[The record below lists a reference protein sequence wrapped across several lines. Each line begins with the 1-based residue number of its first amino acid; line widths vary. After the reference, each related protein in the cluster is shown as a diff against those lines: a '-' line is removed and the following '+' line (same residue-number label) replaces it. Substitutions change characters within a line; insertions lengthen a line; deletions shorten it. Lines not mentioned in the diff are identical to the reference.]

1 MKLLIVNFHYY
12 SDQQFQSGIYPVT
25 PSFFAKQIDILSQH
39 YSFISQAELA
49 QYIENKQYPD
59 GNYCLL
65 TFDDGLKQQMDAFRY
80 LVQQNIPAVFYVP
93 VKPLIEKKVLDVHKL
108 HLVRAKIDDKKL
120 LDMLTSTTNY
130 QYNVEDATEA
140 KEQYKYDDDLAREV
154 KYQLNFKLNPSDK
167 ELFISNAFQEIYP
180 DEAAFADT
188 FYMSE
193 QDVVDISRWDM
204 LGSHGYAHIPLAQA
218 ENPYDDMHQ
227 SIHYL
232 SELTGQA
239 ITSFS
244 YPYGSK
250 AAVNEAV
257 AAHLE
262 NSSIRFALTMWRGT
276 NDFTQAIN
284 PFLLQRVDTNDAP
297 GGKNY
302 SNTSL

>member
-25 PSFFAKQIDILSQH
+25 PAFFAKQIDILSQH
-39 YSFISQAELA
+39 YSFISQVQLA
-49 QYIENKQYPD
+49 QYIENKEYPD

-93 VKPLIEKKVLDVHKL
+93 VKPLIEKKVLEVHKL

-120 LDMLTSTTNY
+120 LDMLTSNTNY
-130 QYNVEDATEA
+130 QYDVEDATKA

-180 DEAAFADT
+180 DEAAFSDT

-193 QDVVDISRWDM
+193 QDIIEIATWDM

-218 ENPYDDMHQ
+218 ENPYDDIHQ

-239 ITSFS
+239 IKSFS

-302 SNTSL
+302 SNISL